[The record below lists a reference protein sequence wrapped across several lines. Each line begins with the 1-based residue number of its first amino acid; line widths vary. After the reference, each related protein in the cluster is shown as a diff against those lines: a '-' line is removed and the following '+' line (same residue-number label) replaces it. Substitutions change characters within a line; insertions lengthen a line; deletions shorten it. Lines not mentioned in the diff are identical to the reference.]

1 MGDGCEAATWNLV
14 WCGGQLI
21 GGQIPKFLLVLI
33 LPPPLSSGRR
43 AAAACCWG
51 WWLLDTGL

>member
-33 LPPPLSSGRR
+33 LPPPL
-43 AAAACCWG
+43 AAG
-51 WWLLDTGL
+51 DELLLHAVGADGCLTLA